1 MKDDNG
7 GTLMSNTKQ
16 PCSSKIRRGAASTVL
31 TLVVV
36 LGLGIFT
43 AQSAQAQ
50 TFTVL
55 WPFAGDPAPA
65 NPYAGLF
72 QDTAGNLYG
81 TTLGG
86 GTSGAGTVFKV
97 TKSGKD
103 TVLYNFC
110 AYNCTVGYNP
120 YAGLIQDTAGNLYGT
135 TYYGGT
141 TSNDGAVFKVSKS
154 GQETVLYS
162 FAGGTTDG
170 CNPEGGLL
178 RDTAGNFYG
187 TTYGCGANGYGTVF
201 KLSPGKTWTVTILH
215 SFAYSDGANPYL
227 TSLLTDAKGNL
238 YGITSKG
245 GGGYGTVY
253 KLSIKSK
260 KFTLLYSFTGGTADG
275 CYSSGTPLM
284 DAKGNLYGT
293 AEACGSSNLGIVWK
307 LSKKGKETVLHNF
320 AGGTSDGANPYAG
333 VIMDTA
339 GNLYGTTSA
348 GGASNLGTVYE
359 LKSKRTLT
367 VLHSF
372 ASSDGANPYAGVI
385 RDKKGDFYGTTETG
399 GSGGYGTVWK
409 LTP

>member
-1 MKDDNG
+1 
-7 GTLMSNTKQ
+7 MSNTKQ

-36 LGLGIFT
+36 LGLGIVT
-43 AQSAQAQ
+43 TQSAQAQ
-50 TFTVL
+50 NFTLL
-55 WPFAGDPAPA
+55 WSFAGDPGPG

-81 TTLGG
+81 TTYGG

-97 TKSGKD
+97 SKTVKD

-135 TYYGGT
+135 TSQGGS
-141 TSNDGAVFKVSKS
+141 SNDGAVFKLTKS
-154 GQETVLYS
+154 GEETVLYS
-162 FAGGTTDG
+162 FTGGTTDG
-170 CNPEGGLL
+170 CDPEGGLL
-178 RDTAGNFYG
+178 RDTAGNLYG
-187 TTYGCGANGYGTVF
+187 TTYACGVSGYGTVF
-201 KLSPGKTWTVTILH
+201 KLSPGKTWTETILH

-227 TSLLTDAKGNL
+227 TSLLMDAKGNL

-275 CYSSGTPLM
+275 CYSSGTPLR
-284 DAKGNLYGT
+284 DTKGNLYGT
-293 AEACGSSNLGIVWK
+293 SEACGSSNLGIVWK
-307 LSKKGKETVLHNF
+307 LSKQGKETILHNF

-333 VIMDTA
+333 VIMDA
-339 GNLYGTTSA
+339 GDLYGTTYA
-348 GGASNLGTVYE
+348 GGASGLGTVYE

-372 ASSDGANPYAGVI
+372 AGSDGENPYAGVI
-385 RDKKGDFYGTTETG
+385 RNPKGDFYGTTFTG
-399 GSGGYGTVWK
+399 GSGGFGTVWK